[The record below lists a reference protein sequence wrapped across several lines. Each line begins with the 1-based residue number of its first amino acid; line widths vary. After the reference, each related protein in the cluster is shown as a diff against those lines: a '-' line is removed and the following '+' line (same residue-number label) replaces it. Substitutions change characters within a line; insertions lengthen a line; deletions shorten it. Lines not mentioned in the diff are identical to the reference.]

1 MAIECKASE
10 AAGIASSNTTCL
22 KAEEQLSSRF
32 PAELIRSLQEHI
44 EIVVLMRDSQEE
56 EELKVVGTVECIDQ
70 QGGRFRVDGEWFNGN
85 EIEAVYLK
93 GS

>member
-1 MAIECKASE
+1 VAIECKASE
-10 AAGIASSNTTCL
+10 AAAGIASSNTTCL
-22 KAEEQLSSRF
+22 QACSGRF

-44 EIVVLMRDSQEE
+44 EVVVMMRDSQEA

-93 GS
+93 ERS